1 MGILIMCQSW
11 ILPPKSIF
19 SKYSLYYI
27 AVVLNQGQLWP
38 PGDILSMFGGITTH
52 HNQSDAT
59 GLYKVEAWDADKY
72 AKMHRTVS

>member
-1 MGILIMCQSW
+1 M
-11 ILPPKSIF
+11 
-19 SKYSLYYI
+19 

-38 PGDILSMFGGITTH
+38 SGDILSMFGGITTY